1 MNCNNVAS
9 VLWKACLH
17 LYPFLVVLAIGI
29 GAVSLLLSL
38 GRILCATNIL
48 SGKVFAED
56 REIKW
61 RAEMIIGM
69 IAATILIFLFA
80 GKMPEVN
87 VPIHPSMIVLG
98 GIVTGFGASLG
109 FNRTF
114 GHELCGL

>member
-1 MNCNNVAS
+1 
-9 VLWKACLH
+9 
-17 LYPFLVVLAIGI
+17 
-29 GAVSLLLSL
+29 
-38 GRILCATNIL
+38 
-48 SGKVFAED
+48 
-56 REIKW
+56 
-61 RAEMIIGM
+61 MIIGM